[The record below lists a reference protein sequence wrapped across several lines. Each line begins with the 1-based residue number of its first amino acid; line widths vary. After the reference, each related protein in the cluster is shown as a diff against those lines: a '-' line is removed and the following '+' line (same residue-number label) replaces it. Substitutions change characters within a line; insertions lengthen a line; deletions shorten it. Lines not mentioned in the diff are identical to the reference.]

1 MGALPQVQ
9 VFGVPDN
16 GHHQAVPG
24 LYGNTDVD
32 RFELGDDLTLI
43 IKVRITLRE
52 FLHHLHQGLHEKRQ
66 VSEFCLVFLA
76 RPVQVPA
83 QLLQFGDIDFFNV
96 GKVRDTA
103 GAQGHLFGYFAAHA
117 YQFDFAR
124 TVQSRCEVIRRR
136 CSGLL
141 QKCVDIG
148 TDNSTVRTRTLYLGK
163 VDITFPGQAADG
175 WGR

>member
-1 MGALPQVQ
+1 MA
-9 VFGVPDN
+9 DN

-24 LYGNTDVD
+24 LNCNTDVD
-32 RFELGDDLTLI
+32 RFKLRDDLALI
-43 IKVRITLRE
+43 IKVRITLRK
-52 FLHHLHQGLHEKRQ
+52 FLYHLRQCLHEKRQ
-66 VSEFCLVFLA
+66 VGEFCLMRLPFTIQVLA
-76 RPVQVPA
+76 QS
-83 QLLQFGDIDFFNV
+83 LQFGDIDLLNITE
-96 GKVRDTA
+96 VRDATC
-103 GAQGHLFGYFAAHA
+103 AQCHLFGYFAAHA

-175 WGR
+175 WRR